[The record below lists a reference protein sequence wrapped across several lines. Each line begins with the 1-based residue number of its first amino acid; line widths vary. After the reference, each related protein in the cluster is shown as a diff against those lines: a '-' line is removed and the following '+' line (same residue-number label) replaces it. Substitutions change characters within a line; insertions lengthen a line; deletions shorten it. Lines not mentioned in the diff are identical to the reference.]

1 MNQNHQKIIVLKS
14 NMDRNIEIETYNTF
28 EIDTDILRESNVL
41 ERIVFYIE
49 HPRIFVQR
57 LVRSVATLQWLL

>member
-1 MNQNHQKIIVLKS
+1 
-14 NMDRNIEIETYNTF
+14 MDRNIEIETYNTF

>member
-1 MNQNHQKIIVLKS
+1 MNQNHQKIIVLQS

>member
-1 MNQNHQKIIVLKS
+1 MNQNHQKIIGLKS
-14 NMDRNIEIETYNTF
+14 SMDRNIELETYNTF
-28 EIDTDILRESNVL
+28 EIETEVLHESNVL

-57 LVRSVATLQWLL
+57 LVRSVATLQWLM

>member
-1 MNQNHQKIIVLKS
+1 MNRTHQKIIVLKS

-57 LVRSVATLQWLL
+57 LIRSVATLQWLL

>member
-1 MNQNHQKIIVLKS
+1 MNRTHQKIIVLKS
-14 NMDRNIEIETYNTF
+14 NMDRNIETYNTF

>member
-41 ERIVFYIE
+41 ERIVFYME

>member
-1 MNQNHQKIIVLKS
+1 MNRTHQKIIVLKS
-14 NMDRNIEIETYNTF
+14 NMDRNIGIETYNTF

-57 LVRSVATLQWLL
+57 LIRSVATLQWLL